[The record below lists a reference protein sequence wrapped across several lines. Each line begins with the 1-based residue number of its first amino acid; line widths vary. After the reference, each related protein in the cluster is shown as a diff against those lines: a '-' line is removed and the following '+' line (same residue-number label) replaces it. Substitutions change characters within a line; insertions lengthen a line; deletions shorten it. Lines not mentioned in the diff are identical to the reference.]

1 LISRQDY
8 SRLLP
13 LQSGLQ
19 FAFILRAKMKFSTVA
34 STLLLVGSALAAPNT
49 AKRLAAHKA
58 RAEAKAEGR
67 RSSPVKYVEGPD
79 GSIKTGVTNN
89 TYVSYSTNWAG
100 AVLVGTGYT
109 SVTAEFTVPT
119 PSSQGSGATWVGID
133 GDTCG
138 TAILQTGIDF
148 TLSGSSV
155 SYDAWYEWYPDYSY
169 DFSSIGLAAG
179 DTVKATVTATS
190 KTAGTAV
197 VENVTTGK
205 SVSHTFSNEGSE
217 GSLCEYNAEWIVE
230 AYEEN
235 GSQVTLANF
244 GTETFTG
251 ASAVKSG
258 TTVGVTGATIIDM
271 ETSSGS
277 VIVQCSDTSSTV
289 TCKYV

>member
-1 LISRQDY
+1 
-8 SRLLP
+8 
-13 LQSGLQ
+13 
-19 FAFILRAKMKFSTVA
+19 MKFSTVA

-49 AKRLAAHKA
+49 AKRRAAHQK
-58 RAEAKAEGR
+58 RAESRK
-67 RSSPVKYVEGPD
+67 SVPVKYVEGPD
-79 GSIKTGVTNN
+79 GAVKTGVTNN
-89 TYVSYSTNWAG
+89 TFVSYSTNWAG

-119 PSSQGSGATWVGID
+119 PSTQGSGAVWVGID

-138 TAILQTGIDF
+138 SAILQTGIDF

-155 SYDAWYEWYPDYSY
+155 SYDSWYEWYPDYAY

-190 KTAGTAV
+190 TTAGTATL
-197 VENVTTGK
+197 ENLTNGE
-205 SVSHTFSNEGSE
+205 SVSHSFSNEASE

-235 GSQVTLANF
+235 GSQVTLADF

-251 ASAVKSG
+251 ASAVQSG
-258 TTVGVTGATIIDM
+258 ATVGVTGATIIDM

-277 VIVQCSDTSSTV
+277 VIVTCTDTSSTV